1 MLCDEKYWREREEE
15 QHFFFL
21 IKMFC
26 SCYVQIQRQG
36 AEEDGTFYGH
46 YPKGLIGGRKQGK

>member
-1 MLCDEKYWREREEE
+1 MRNIGGKEKKSNI
-15 QHFFFL
+15 FFL